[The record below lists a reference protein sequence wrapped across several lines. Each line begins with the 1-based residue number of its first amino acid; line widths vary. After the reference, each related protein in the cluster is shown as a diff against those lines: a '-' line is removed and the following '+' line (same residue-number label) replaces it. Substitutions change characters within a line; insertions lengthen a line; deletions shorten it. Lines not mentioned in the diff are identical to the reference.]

1 MALIDLALKYEG
13 LDKTDPIFLPY
24 IKDSLKELNRIY
36 WQTNYQIN
44 SIYSRFIFPI
54 VDYLKSQKGEFKG
67 LNSELENIL
76 LLAGERLAKDLQLLF
91 YEGIKDTIFA
101 SNSPLARI
109 KLDEFISLDLTEN
122 IEHFLEDKEKQNLK
136 NPTSEIMK
144 LMRPVGEEKKKEN
157 INYKIGLIQ
166 SHELKHAE
174 AVARHA
180 LDGKR
185 FYNNKEWTL
194 SSRIWDIS
202 KAGVKNIKDIFS
214 KTIFEDCNKTAR
226 FLERYQQVGS
236 RTACREYP
244 SMMKRLG
251 GRVPPDLSFE
261 AHRLARNENAE
272 RAFADCLE
280 RWKENEYVGA
290 VQWLLSNNRNPK
302 YERLCKCNDIAY
314 EDRFGLGEGI
324 YPKDEVPD
332 RPHVMCLC
340 NIAPISSRK
349 LKKAIKAGLKLGNV
363 PQDWWLEQKRKLQ
376 EVRRNSED
384 EKQYKLRFNSTLSI
398 KNRAER
404 LGITKENVPKTSY
417 VDIQNDL
424 KKIDNSF
431 FELLNRCRERP
442 IIDLN
447 YKGTPYYDLKSNRI
461 NIHLFEQDPRSLQAG
476 FNTNM
481 TGLLHEMGHYLDY
494 NLMNKKGVFL
504 HNQIPHLRQTLELD
518 ALNYINR
525 TYRQLLGKNAADFR
539 SLAPNELKNG
549 FQFYEKLG
557 KMKGIPQLDKLV
569 VDKLA
574 KKIYINSAVSDILE
588 GLTNGQIAGQ
598 KLGTYGHV
606 NPYNLDYWETP
617 YAVEGEAIAHLFEAL
632 GSRELRLQAI
642 QEVFPTVWNDFI
654 TFFKF

>member
-13 LDKTDPIFLPY
+13 VDKTDPIFLPY

-363 PQDWWLEQKRKLQ
+363 PQEWWLEQKRKLQ

-404 LGITKENVPKTSY
+404 LGITKDNVPKTSY

-442 IIDLN
+442 TINLD
-447 YKGTPYYDLKSNRI
+447 YKGRAYYDSSVNKI
-461 NIHLFEQDPRSLQAG
+461 NVNFFIKDRRSLQAG
-476 FNTNM
+476 FKTNM

-494 NLMNKKGVFL
+494 NLMNKKGMFL
-504 HNQIPHLRQTLELD
+504 HNQIPHLKQTLEQD

-525 TYRQLLGKNAADFR
+525 TYRQVLGKNASDFR
-539 SLAPNELKNG
+539 SLEANELKSG
-549 FQFYEKLG
+549 LQFYEKLG
-557 KMKGIPQLDKLV
+557 KIKGEDFTKIV
-569 VDKLA
+569 ANELA
-574 KKIYINSAVSDILE
+574 KKPHINSSVSDLIGGITQNKL
-588 GLTNGQIAGQ
+588 AGYGT
-598 KLGTYGHV
+598 LTYGHKT
-606 NPYNLDYWETP
+606 YYWDIKDSLT
-617 YAVEGEAIAHLFEAL
+617 GEAIAHLFEAL
-632 GSRELRLQAI
+632 GSGGVRLQAM
-642 QEVFPTVWNDFI
+642 QEVFPTSWQAFLKYLEI
-654 TFFKF
+654 

>member
-1 MALIDLALKYEG
+1 MPLIDLALKYEG

-76 LLAGERLAKDLQLLF
+76 LLAEERLAKDLQLLF
-91 YEGIKDTIFA
+91 YEGIKDTIFT
-101 SNSPLARI
+101 SNSVLARI

-202 KAGVKNIKDIFS
+202 KAGIKNIKDIFS

-349 LKKAIKAGLKLGNV
+349 LKKAIKALTGKFPFL
-363 PQDWWLEQKRKLQ
+363 PPMTLQ
-376 EVRRNSED
+376 R
-384 EKQYKLRFNSTLSI
+384 
-398 KNRAER
+398 
-404 LGITKENVPKTSY
+404 
-417 VDIQNDL
+417 
-424 KKIDNSF
+424 
-431 FELLNRCRERP
+431 
-442 IIDLN
+442 
-447 YKGTPYYDLKSNRI
+447 
-461 NIHLFEQDPRSLQAG
+461 
-476 FNTNM
+476 
-481 TGLLHEMGHYLDY
+481 
-494 NLMNKKGVFL
+494 
-504 HNQIPHLRQTLELD
+504 
-518 ALNYINR
+518 
-525 TYRQLLGKNAADFR
+525 
-539 SLAPNELKNG
+539 
-549 FQFYEKLG
+549 
-557 KMKGIPQLDKLV
+557 
-569 VDKLA
+569 
-574 KKIYINSAVSDILE
+574 
-588 GLTNGQIAGQ
+588 
-598 KLGTYGHV
+598 
-606 NPYNLDYWETP
+606 
-617 YAVEGEAIAHLFEAL
+617 
-632 GSRELRLQAI
+632 
-642 QEVFPTVWNDFI
+642 
-654 TFFKF
+654 

>member
-67 LNSELENIL
+67 LNAELENIL

-363 PQDWWLEQKRKLQ
+363 PQEWWLEQKRKLQ

-431 FELLNRCRERP
+431 FELLNKCKDKP
-442 IIDLN
+442 TFNLN
-447 YKGTPYYDLKSNRI
+447 YKGDPHYNPNTNTI
-461 NIHLFEQDPRSLQAG
+461 NTNLFERDPRSIQAG
-476 FNTNM
+476 FKSNM
-481 TGLLHEMGHYLDY
+481 TGFLHEAGHYLDY
-494 NLMNKKGVFL
+494 NLTKGNPLHQQMKFL
-504 HNQIPHLRQTLELD
+504 QQSLKQD
-518 ALNYINR
+518 ALGFINR
-525 TYRQLLGKNAADFR
+525 TYRQVLGKNASDFR

-549 FQFYEKLG
+549 LQFYEKLG
-557 KMKGIPQLDKLV
+557 RIKGIPQLDRLVANKL
-569 VDKLA
+569 KLDL
-574 KKIYINSAVSDILE
+574 YNTSAVSDILE
-588 GLTNGQIAGQ
+588 GLTNGQIAGCQ
-598 KLGTYGHV
+598 LKTYGH
-606 NPYNLDYWETP
+606 LTQEGMKYWHVKYMLESE
-617 YAVEGEAIAHLFEAL
+617 VIAHFFEAL
-632 GSRELRLQAI
+632 ASQGVRQQAMREA
-642 QEVFPTVWNDFI
+642 FPITWDKFI
-654 TFFKF
+654 KFL